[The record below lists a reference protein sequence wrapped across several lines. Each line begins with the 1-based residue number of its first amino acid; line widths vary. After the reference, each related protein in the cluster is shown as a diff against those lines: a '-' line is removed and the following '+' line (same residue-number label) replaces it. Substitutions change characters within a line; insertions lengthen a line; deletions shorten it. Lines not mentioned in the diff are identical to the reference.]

1 MNTIHQNPLK
11 CALNLSLWIFFPANP
26 LSPAMSRWFVFY
38 ANTLLFALCFV
49 HINPEFI
56 VVFSVRPEF
65 MLVFIKP
72 SIKFDATSRGFLSS
86 LLLRFDMVWERR
98 VSEMEIGCPA
108 GYGSKRYFLPL
119 PSDRQ
124 HSQSIAKNIIVKSR
138 NCLFAVLLG
147 LARVCVEKCWKN
159 AVLPLP
165 TCTRRFLFYFY
176 FVELILI
183 AKMFAI
189 CYFSFFF
196 CCCLLSGG
204 CFDVWGRV
212 NGIGRD
218 NVCSFATTAT
228 DNYRHTFV

>member
-1 MNTIHQNPLK
+1 
-11 CALNLSLWIFFPANP
+11 
-26 LSPAMSRWFVFY
+26 MSRWFVFY

-86 LLLRFDMVWERR
+86 LLLGFDVVWERR

-108 GYGSKRYFLPL
+108 GYCSKRYFLPL

-124 HSQSIAKNIIVKSR
+124 YNQSIAKNIVVKSR

-189 CYFSFFF
+189 CYFSFF
-196 CCCLLSGG
+196 LLL
-204 CFDVWGRV
+204 F
-212 NGIGRD
+212 
-218 NVCSFATTAT
+218 
-228 DNYRHTFV
+228 TFGWMFRRLG